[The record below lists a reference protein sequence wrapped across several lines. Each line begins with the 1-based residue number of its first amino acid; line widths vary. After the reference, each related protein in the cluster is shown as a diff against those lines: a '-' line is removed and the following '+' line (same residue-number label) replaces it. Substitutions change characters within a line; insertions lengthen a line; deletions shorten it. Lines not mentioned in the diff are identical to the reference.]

1 MIILV
6 SSKITQSTIQSSLGK
21 PEYSYFF
28 LLKEFLPVLKR
39 IGEVITVTL
48 DQVDTLYHQYREQ
61 GQQVIFLSISPPQ
74 QTPTNLQCPTVCLF
88 AWEFPD
94 TPDQPWDDNPGNDW
108 RYVFSRIAGAIA
120 CSEESAQAV
129 RNIMGPDYPV
139 IALPAPIWPQYQHLL
154 PETGWEPGKPG
165 RVLEFSG
172 HVMDSRVLGLS
183 ADGLVQHLPRPSTT
197 ASRALAPRATPGA
210 FTLSA
215 KLFREWRAA
224 LHRRRQL
231 LASTAPDGVEP
242 PPSMIGTQPVDN
254 CRLELSG
261 VVFCSMF
268 SPSDGRKNWLDL
280 VSAFCWAFR
289 DTPDATLILKM
300 THHNLESYRIYLLT
314 LLSRLAPFQCRV
326 LTLHGYLDDQQY
338 RELISASDFYI
349 NTSHAEGLCLPLMEF
364 LSAGKPALAPRHT
377 AMLDYLDEQVAL
389 VVQSSVE
396 PACWSHDPI
405 GILRSRR
412 HRINWQS
419 LMENYRQAYQM
430 AKTDTPEYQRLSC
443 NAWERMKA
451 FADPSVVV
459 APMSRLFA
467 AVQPSEPRVSGQRSM
482 P

>member
-48 DQVDTLYHQYREQ
+48 DQVDTLYQQYREQ

-94 TPDQPWDDNPGNDW
+94 TPDQPWDNNPGNDW
-108 RYVFSRIAGAIA
+108 RYVFSRIAGVIA

-172 HVMDSRVLGLS
+172 HVIDSRVLGLS
-183 ADGLVQHLPRPSTT
+183 ADGLVQHLPRPATIS
-197 ASRALAPRATPGA
+197 SKALSPKPDPGVLR
-210 FTLSA
+210 LSA
-215 KLFREWRAA
+215 RLFSQWVSALFRRYM
-224 LHRRRQL
+224 L
-231 LASTAPDGVEP
+231 LATSLPTGPEP

-268 SPSDGRKNWLDL
+268 SPSDGRKNWTDI
-280 VSAFCWAFR
+280 VTAFCWAFR

-300 THHNLESYRIYLLT
+300 THHDLESYRIFLLT
-314 LLSRLAPFQCRV
+314 MLSRLAPFQCRV
-326 LTLHGYLDDQQY
+326 LTLHGYLSDQQY
-338 RELISASDFYI
+338 RELISASDFYV
-349 NTSHAEGLCLPLMEF
+349 NASTGEGLCLPLMEF

-396 PACWSHDPI
+396 PACWSHDPV
-405 GILRSRR
+405 GILRTRR

-419 LMENYRQAYQM
+419 LMEGYRQAYQL
-430 AKTDTPEYQRLSC
+430 AQNDAPAYRCLSR